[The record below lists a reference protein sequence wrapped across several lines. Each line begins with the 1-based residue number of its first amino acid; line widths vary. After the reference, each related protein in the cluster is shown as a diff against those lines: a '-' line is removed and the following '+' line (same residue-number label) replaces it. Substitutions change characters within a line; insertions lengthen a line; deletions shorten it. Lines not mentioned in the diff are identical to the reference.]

1 MWFQGEP
8 SVVLKVPRCLNHLHS
23 HPQTVIEL
31 GALERPSTWKYCSV
45 FLSREGKTLHS
56 CTGAKPQ
63 LRRYTADS
71 NRNIGS
77 SVQKMNSVFNFF
89 EISSAPMQSYCTCSQ
104 SERQNKNSEPDFS
117 ENKHMDCLCFLRSR
131 TSGTSCTSVLYRKS
145 KCTDKIGPL

>member
-1 MWFQGEP
+1 MTCAVMWFQGEP

-63 LRRYTADS
+63 LRRYTAAS

-77 SVQKMNSVFNFF
+77 SVQKNELRFSFF
-89 EISSAPMQSYCTCSQ
+89 CFQIFISSAPMRRYYCTRSR
-104 SERQNKNSEPDFS
+104 SERQNKKSEPDFS
-117 ENKHMDCLCFLRSR
+117 EIKHIECLCFF
-131 TSGTSCTSVLYRKS
+131 K
-145 KCTDKIGPL
+145 